1 MESRALPVTAFRA
14 GEGFLPQKQR
24 LIRDVAIPY
33 QYAILNDRV
42 EGAEK
47 SHAIE
52 NLRLAG
58 KKLHGEAVDGE
69 FYGMVFQDSD
79 PAKWLE
85 AASYALA
92 QGPDP
97 KLKSQVDE
105 LISLLAKAQWP
116 DGYLNSYFTL
126 KNPERRWT
134 NLYQAHEL
142 YCAGHLME
150 AACAHYEATGETT
163 LLSILERYADHIYHH
178 FMKECPDGYS
188 GHPEIELALMRL
200 YQATGK
206 EKYKDL
212 ACHFLDVRG
221 QAPNYF
227 AREQAQRGWDLWGG
241 EPLDSPEKTDYN
253 QSTLPVRE
261 QQDAVGH
268 AVRAVYLYAAMA
280 ACARETGDASLRDA
294 CLRLWDSI
302 TRRRMYVTGA
312 IGSTE
317 IGEAFTVDY
326 DLPNDTA
333 YAETCASV
341 GLVFFAR
348 RMLELEVRGEYA
360 DVMERALY
368 NTVLAG
374 MQLDGKRFFY
384 VNPLE
389 VVPGISGVTAAHR
402 HVLPQRPP
410 WYACACCPPNVARL
424 LASLGSYA
432 YGVGHNTLFIHLY
445 LGGTVDTGLGYSL
458 SCETEYPHT
467 GTVTFH
473 FLDPA
478 HTSLAIR
485 VPGWSRTTS
494 LTVNGEE
501 VDLSPILRD
510 GYAFLTRSFARGD
523 EVVLTLDMTPRKVYA
538 SPKVP
543 ADTGKAAVQRGPLV
557 YCAEGVDNGGDVLS
571 LSLDREGVP
580 QDGTYDPDLL
590 GGVIPVTVPGW
601 RTADPECLYTDT
613 PPERARTEIT
623 LIPYYA
629 WGNRGAQQMRVWLP
643 EQ

>member
-1 MESRALPVTAFRA
+1 MESRALPVTAFQA
-14 GEGFLPQKQR
+14 GEGFLSQKQR
-24 LIRDVAIPY
+24 LIRDVVIPY

-47 SHAIE
+47 SHAVE

-58 KKLHGEAVDGE
+58 KRVHGEAVDGE

-92 QGPDP
+92 QDPDP
-97 KLKSQVDE
+97 TLKSQVDE
-105 LISLLAKAQWP
+105 LIGILSKAQWP

-126 KNPERRWT
+126 KSPDLRWT
-134 NLYQAHEL
+134 DLYEAHEL
-142 YCAGHLME
+142 YCAGHLIE
-150 AACAHYEATGETT
+150 AACAHYEAVGETT
-163 LLSILERYADHIYHH
+163 LLSILERYANHIYDH
-178 FMKECPDGYS
+178 FMNDCPDGSS

-200 YQATGK
+200 CRATGK
-206 EKYKDL
+206 AKYRDL
-212 ACHFLDVRG
+212 ARHFLDVRG

-227 AREQAQRGWDLWGG
+227 AQEQAHRGWHLWGG
-241 EPLDSPEKTDYN
+241 EPLDTPDKTDYN

-261 QQDAVGH
+261 QKNAVGH

-280 ACARETGDASLRDA
+280 DCAKETGDADLRTA

-312 IGSTE
+312 IGSAQQ
-317 IGEAFTVDY
+317 GEAFTVDY
-326 DLPNDTA
+326 DLPNDIA

-341 GLVFFAR
+341 GLIFFAR
-348 RMLELEVRGEYA
+348 RMLELEVKGEYA
-360 DVMERALY
+360 DVIERALY

-389 VVPGISGVTAAHR
+389 ATPGISGVAAAHR

-432 YGVGHNTLFIHLY
+432 YGVGENTLFVHLY
-445 LGGTVDTGLGYSL
+445 LGGTVSTELGYSL
-458 SCETEYPHT
+458 SCETNYPHA
-467 GTVTFH
+467 GTVTFR

-478 HTSLAIR
+478 QTTLALR
-485 VPGWSRTTS
+485 VPTWSRTTS
-494 LTVNGEE
+494 LTVNGER
-501 VDLSPILRD
+501 VDLSPILRE
-510 GYAFLTRSFARGD
+510 GYAFLTRDFAKSD
-523 EVVLTLDMTPRKVYA
+523 EVVLTLDMTPRKVYS

-543 ADTGKAAVQRGPLV
+543 ANTGKAAVQRGPLV
-557 YCAEGVDNGGDVLS
+557 YCAEGADNGGDVLS
-571 LSLDREGVP
+571 LSLDRAGIP
-580 QDGTYDPDLL
+580 QAGAYDPDLL
-590 GGVIPVTVPGW
+590 GGVVPVTIPGW
-601 RTADPECLYTDT
+601 RITDSQSLYTDT
-613 PPERARTEIT
+613 PPVRTRTNIT

-629 WGNRGAQQMRVWLP
+629 WGNRGIHQMRVWLP